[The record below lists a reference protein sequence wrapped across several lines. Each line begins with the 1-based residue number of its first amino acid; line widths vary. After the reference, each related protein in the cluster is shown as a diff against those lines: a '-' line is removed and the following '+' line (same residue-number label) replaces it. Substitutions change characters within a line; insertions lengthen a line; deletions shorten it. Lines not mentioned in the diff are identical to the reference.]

1 MRLGVFGGTFDPP
14 HNGHLR
20 IARAAKE
27 QLQLERVLFIPAGVQ
42 PLKQDRSMSPAMHRA
57 KMVELAIAGQPDFEF
72 SRIDL
77 DRPGPHYTVD
87 LLRIT
92 SGIYPDAPLWFILG
106 SDSLAD
112 LLRWRNPQGCIDQ
125 ARLAVYRRAGF
136 EPDWDSLDAAL
147 PNLRDRLDWID
158 APPIDI
164 EATDIRR
171 RVGAGQPIDGLVP
184 PAVAV
189 YIVEQQLYK

>member
-1 MRLGVFGGTFDPP
+1 
-14 HNGHLR
+14 
-20 IARAAKE
+20 
-27 QLQLERVLFIPAGVQ
+27 
-42 PLKQDRSMSPAMHRA
+42 MSPAMHRA

-125 ARLAVYRRAGF
+125 ARLAVYRRVGF

-171 RVGAGQPIDGLVP
+171 RVGAGHPIDGLVP

>member
-27 QLQLERVLFIPAGVQ
+27 QFRLERVLFTPAGVQ
-42 PLKQDRSMSPAMHRA
+42 PLKQDRSMSPVMHRA
-57 KMVELAIAGQPDFEF
+57 KMVELAIARQPGFEL

-87 LLRIT
+87 LLRVV
-92 SGIYPDAPLWFILG
+92 SGLYPGARLWLILG

-112 LLRWRNPQGCIDQ
+112 LLRWRDPQACIDQ
-125 ARLAVYRRAGF
+125 ARLAVLRRTGF
-136 EPDWDSLDAAL
+136 EPDWDAFDAAL
-147 PNLRDRLDWID
+147 PSLRDRLDWID
-158 APPIDI
+158 APPIDLSS
-164 EATDIRR
+164 TDIRR
-171 RVGAGQPIDGLVP
+171 RVRIGEEIEGLVP
-184 PAVAV
+184 AAVGV
-189 YIVEQQLYK
+189 YIAEQRLYK